1 MRDIE
6 GRLSSSAEVSNTFLH
21 LPVLRLDFLPFLH
34 FSIPSFLF
42 NSQSTAKSPKWRQSR
57 TKLSKKPGAGKR
69 GCSHQNV
76 CLSHAYGIV
85 GTFPPFLPSALFSL
99 TYPTVGLLR
108 GTLLPHIQPVLPI
121 NTHMHINSDFMP
133 EKELCKPFTVI
144 LFFLQMNHQP
154 QKIPKGL
161 CPTVVAC
168 GFVVWLLSFLVW
180 GEELSKPMYTL
191 AQIPYCKD
199 RTDYC
204 VVKFII
210 FH

>member
-6 GRLSSSAEVSNTFLH
+6 GRLSSSTEVSNTFLH
-21 LPVLRLDFLPFLH
+21 LPVLRLYFIPFCIFPFQAFYLTLRAQLKV
-34 FSIPSFLF
+34 PSEE
-42 NSQSTAKSPKWRQSR
+42 QSR

-69 GCSHQNV
+69 GCSHQNA

-85 GTFPPFLPSALFSL
+85 GTFPPFWPSALFSL
-99 TYPTVGLLR
+99 SYPALGLLR
-108 GTLLPHIQPVLPI
+108 GTLLPHTQPVLPI

-133 EKELCKPFTVI
+133 EKELCKPFRVI
-144 LFFLQMNHQP
+144 LFFLHMNHQP

-168 GFVVWLLSFLVW
+168 GFVVWLLSFFGMGGGAIKTHV
-180 GEELSKPMYTL
+180 YTGTDSIL
-191 AQIPYCKD
+191 QRQNWLLCSQIY
-199 RTDYC
+199 
-204 VVKFII
+204 I